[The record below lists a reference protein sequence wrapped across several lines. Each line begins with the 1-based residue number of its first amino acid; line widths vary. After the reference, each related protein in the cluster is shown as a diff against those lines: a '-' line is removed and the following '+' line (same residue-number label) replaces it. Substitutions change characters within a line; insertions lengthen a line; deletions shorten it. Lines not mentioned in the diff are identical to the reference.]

1 MVVPEVQFL
10 SCCPTLIKPT
20 NTQKEEE
27 EEEEEEEKYLLK
39 LKR

>member
-27 EEEEEEEKYLLK
+27 EEEEEKYLLK

>member
-10 SCCPTLIKPT
+10 SRCPTLIKPT

-27 EEEEEEEKYLLK
+27 EEEEEKSLLK